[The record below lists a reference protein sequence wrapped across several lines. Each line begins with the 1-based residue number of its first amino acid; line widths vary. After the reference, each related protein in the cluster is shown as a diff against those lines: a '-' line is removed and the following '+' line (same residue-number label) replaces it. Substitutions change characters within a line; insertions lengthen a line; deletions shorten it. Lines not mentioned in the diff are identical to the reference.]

1 MNSAYMLD
9 NQPLAIDLN
18 QKDAVKQIL
27 PRAPILSSRNT
38 GWHGIHLE
46 YHRQPPHETPYYC
59 FPHHI
64 LSIGLRYQAKEFKV
78 NGRVHT
84 DFVVGNVGICP
95 ASQSLKTQAYGNAE
109 FILLSLEPSNF
120 ARSAYETVDIDQ
132 VEIVQQV
139 KGHDP
144 LIYQIG
150 LALKTELE
158 SSGGVDS
165 CLYAESM
172 ATALSVHLLR
182 RYLARKQ
189 IFQDYTGGLPQY
201 KLREAIAYINEH
213 LDQSLHLA
221 EIAAIV
227 QISPHYFASLFKQST
242 GFAPHQYVTKCRIE
256 KAKRLLKRQELT
268 IVEICQQVGFQS
280 QSHFTKVFRQ
290 HTLTTP
296 KVYRDKL

>member
-1 MNSAYMLD
+1 MLD
-9 NQPLAIDLN
+9 NQPLSIDLN

-27 PRAPILSSRNT
+27 PRLPILSSLKA
-38 GWHGIHLE
+38 GWQGIHLE

-59 FPHHI
+59 FPNHI
-64 LSIGLRYQAKEFKV
+64 LSIGLEYQAKEFKV
-78 NGRVHT
+78 NGQIHK
-84 DFVVGNVGICP
+84 DFVVGNVSICP
-95 ASQSLKTQAYGNAE
+95 ANISLKTQAYGNGE
-109 FILLSLEPSNF
+109 FILVGLEPSKF
-120 ARSAYETVDIDQ
+120 ACSAYESVDIDK

-139 KGHDP
+139 KGYDP

-158 SSGGVDS
+158 SGGVDS

-189 IFQDYTGGLPQY
+189 TLQDYTGGLPKY
-201 KLREAIAYINEH
+201 KLQEAIAYINEH
-213 LDQSLHLA
+213 LDHSLHLA

-227 QISPHYFASLFKQST
+227 QISPHYFATLFKQST

-290 HTLTTP
+290 HTLATP
-296 KVYRDKL
+296 KAYRDKL

>member
-1 MNSAYMLD
+1 MLD
-9 NQPLAIDLN
+9 NQPLAIDLD
-18 QKDAVKQIL
+18 QKKAVQQIL
-27 PRAPILSSRNT
+27 PRAPIISSRNT
-38 GWHGIHLE
+38 GWQGLYLE

-64 LSIGLRYQAKEFKV
+64 LSIGLEYQAKEFKV
-78 NGRVHT
+78 NGQTHK
-84 DFVVGNVGICP
+84 DFIAGNVGVCP
-95 ASQSLKTQAYGNAE
+95 ANQSLKTQAYGDVE
-109 FILLSLEPSNF
+109 FILIGIEPSNL
-120 ARSAYETVDIDQ
+120 AHNAYESVDIDQ

-139 KGHDP
+139 KGLDP
-144 LIYQIG
+144 LIYQIA

-158 SSGGVDS
+158 SSVDS

-172 ATALSVHLLR
+172 AAALSVHLLR

-189 IFQDYTGGLPQY
+189 SLQDYTGGLPQY
-201 KLREAIAYINEH
+201 KLREAIAYINDN
-213 LDQSLHLA
+213 LAQSLHLV

-227 QISPHYFASLFKQST
+227 QMSPHYFASLFKQST
-242 GFAPHQYVTKCRIE
+242 GIAPHQYVTKCRIE

-290 HTLTTP
+290 YTLTTP
-296 KVYRDKL
+296 KAYRDKL

>member
-1 MNSAYMLD
+1 MLD
-9 NQPLAIDLN
+9 NQPLSIDLN
-18 QKDAVKQIL
+18 QKNAVQQIL
-27 PRAPILSSRNT
+27 PREPILSSRNT

-59 FPHHI
+59 FPHHT
-64 LSIGLRYQAKEFKV
+64 LSIGLGYQAKEFKV
-78 NGRVHT
+78 DGQLHKN
-84 DFVVGNVGICP
+84 FIVGNVGICP
-95 ASQSLKTQAYGNAE
+95 ANQSLKTQAYGDAE
-109 FILLSLEPSNF
+109 FILLMLEPGNF
-120 ARSAYETVDIDQ
+120 AHSAYECVDIDKA
-132 VEIVQQV
+132 EILQQV

-144 LIYQIG
+144 LIYQIA

-158 SSGGVDS
+158 SGVDS

-182 RYLARKQ
+182 RYLARKPTLQ
-189 IFQDYTGGLPQY
+189 NYTCGLPKY
-201 KLREAIAYINEH
+201 KLQEAIAYINDN

-227 QISPHYFASLFKQST
+227 QMSPHYFASLFKQST

-256 KAKRLLKRQELT
+256 KAKQLLKKQELT
-268 IVEICQQVGFQS
+268 IIEICQQVGFQS

-290 HTLTTP
+290 HTLITP
-296 KVYRDKL
+296 KTYRDKL